1 MELLEELLLHHP
13 HQHQFALHLLQHQF
27 LSQHLHQ
34 FLSQHLHLPE
44 MLTEPQQLPLL
55 LLDVHQDLS
64 LLQDAEDVE
73 ETSMEEDVHVEDM
86 LSTTREDTMKNTIM
100 KNTTKDAEDAEDA
113 ESNRQTATATDGLS
127 KSADLTL

>member
-1 MELLEELLLHHP
+1 MELLEELYLL
-13 HQHQFALHLLQHQF
+13 QHQFALHLLQ
-27 LSQHLHQ
+27 HQ

-55 LLDVHQDLS
+55 LYQDLS

-86 LSTTREDTMKNTIM
+86 LSTTREDTMKNT
-100 KNTTKDAEDAEDA
+100 TKDAEDA